1 MQRRLVAILAAD
13 VVGYSRLMGEDE
25 VGTLDALKALRKELV
40 VPKITKH
47 QGRVVKLMG
56 DGLIAEFGSIVNTV
70 ECAVAIQ
77 SSMPGRNNGVVQE
90 RQILLR
96 IGINLGDIIV
106 EGSDIYGDGVNVA
119 SRLESLSDSGGICIS
134 DMVYQNVKGK
144 LDLSFMDI
152 GFQKVKNI
160 AEPIHAYQIVVH
172 APTSVSEP
180 LDDQSQAI
188 SDKPSIAVLPFEN
201 MSGDPEQ
208 EYFSD
213 GVTEDIIT
221 ELSRFG
227 DLFVIARNSS
237 FVFKNQSVDIAD
249 IGKKLGAQYVVEGSV
264 RKSGNKVRV
273 TAQLIDASTGNHIWA
288 DRYDRD
294 LKDVFLVQDEV
305 VRIITSTLVG
315 RVAYAHVGRAKQ
327 NPTSNQDAYDW
338 FIQGRE
344 LFYNGTAEENSKA
357 CAMFEK
363 AVSLDPNYAAAY
375 ALLGETYLRDW
386 LTFWNNPPE
395 ISCERAWENAKKSL
409 TLDDMDSRTHT
420 ALGVVNLFVGDI
432 GQANLHLDRALT
444 LNPGDTHSLVYMSRY
459 EMATGDSM
467 RALDRINEARRN
479 NPFGKYSFSLV
490 PIYYALRR
498 YEEAIQVMRAVQ
510 NPSPSMLPWMAAVYS
525 QSGETENA
533 RYTLS
538 KFIAITTEK
547 LTASGTPIPESW
559 LGFITDRW
567 RLVHDDT
574 REHFLDGL
582 HKAGIRD

>member
-1 MQRRLVAILAAD
+1 
-13 VVGYSRLMGEDE
+13 
-25 VGTLDALKALRKELV
+25 
-40 VPKITKH
+40 
-47 QGRVVKLMG
+47 
-56 DGLIAEFGSIVNTV
+56 
-70 ECAVAIQ
+70 
-77 SSMPGRNNGVVQE
+77 
-90 RQILLR
+90 
-96 IGINLGDIIV
+96 
-106 EGSDIYGDGVNVA
+106 
-119 SRLESLSDSGGICIS
+119 
-134 DMVYQNVKGK
+134 
-144 LDLSFMDI
+144 
-152 GFQKVKNI
+152 
-160 AEPIHAYQIVVH
+160 
-172 APTSVSEP
+172 
-180 LDDQSQAI
+180 
-188 SDKPSIAVLPFEN
+188 
-201 MSGDPEQ
+201 
-208 EYFSD
+208 
-213 GVTEDIIT
+213 
-221 ELSRFG
+221 
-227 DLFVIARNSS
+227 
-237 FVFKNQSVDIAD
+237 
-249 IGKKLGAQYVVEGSV
+249 
-264 RKSGNKVRV
+264 VRV

-363 AVSLDPNYAAAY
+363 AVSLDLNYAAAY

-432 GQANLHLDRALT
+432 DQANLHLDRALT
-444 LNPGDTHSLVYMSRY
+444 LNPGDTHTLVYMSRY

-533 RYTLS
+533 RHTLS
-538 KFIAITTEK
+538 EFIAIATEK
-547 LTASGTPIPESW
+547 LTVSGTPIPESW

-567 RLVHDDT
+567 RLVHDDS

-582 HKAGIRD
+582 HKAGLRD